1 MPAGAKGS
9 DYNDRGDRVR
19 EETCWRERLTNEA
32 KFKTTNSNFQM
43 NLIRPTPAAQR
54 INHSHNRIELVTEKE
69 LHLNPS
75 AAVGHSKGAKV
86 AALLNEDTYEFQTIR
101 HLDKTPTEK
110 WDISHTSAH
119 EVGWYLGKCAPVRA
133 DQLATAD
140 PPVYGESA
148 RSITIPTLTNGKW
161 TPRSTGAA
169 IISPPAPLDD
179 IGKLNTPR
187 WRYPKKESDVGAYF
201 ETYLR
206 FKRTNPFSTTGKP
219 IG

>member
-1 MPAGAKGS
+1 MPSSAKGS

-19 EETCWRERLTNEA
+19 DETCWRERLKNEA

-43 NLIRPTPAAQR
+43 NLIRPAPAAQR
-54 INHSHNRIELVTEKE
+54 IKHSHNRIELVTEKE

-75 AAVGHSKGAKV
+75 AAAGHSKGAKV

-110 WDISHTSAH
+110 WDVSHTSSH
-119 EVGWYLGKCAPVRA
+119 EVGWYLGKHPPVRA
-133 DQLATAD
+133 LHLSTGEE
-140 PPVYGESA
+140 PGLGESA
-148 RSITIPTLTNGKW
+148 KSITIPTLTNGQW

-169 IISPPAPLDD
+169 IITPSDPLSD
-179 IGKLNTPR
+179 IGRLNTPR
-187 WRYPKKESDVGAYF
+187 WRYAKKESDVGQYF

-206 FKRTNPFSTTGKP
+206 FKRTNPFSTSGKP